1 MCLSPHKSM
10 SVCCWTTI
18 YLCANFKCFIVCS
31 SEYKLN
37 MLVFH
42 ESTRDAFD
50 LVEAVG
56 GFQLELYKIS
66 AKVLVCT
73 ISFPFLFSLSL
84 DQLFNWTASY
94 CFFSMRIWNMV
105 YSLIAWTYNNYPEKK
120 EKRSIVLISCLS
132 LLTLIALANSFCY
145 CTCYSLALC
154 KERDSCFKVLC
165 NNFEF

>member
-1 MCLSPHKSM
+1 
-10 SVCCWTTI
+10 
-18 YLCANFKCFIVCS
+18 
-31 SEYKLN
+31 

-94 CFFSMRIWNMV
+94 CFLHEDMKYDIFPHRLDI
-105 YSLIAWTYNNYPEKK
+105 
-120 EKRSIVLISCLS
+120 
-132 LLTLIALANSFCY
+132 
-145 CTCYSLALC
+145 
-154 KERDSCFKVLC
+154 
-165 NNFEF
+165 